1 MDFPIIISLLAF
13 VMCVLASLAVYTYL
27 NSREAS
33 KVWNRRVEGRSETVD
48 ATAEEARWGQSVK
61 RQLSEL
67 LQTVGKTNQ
76 PTDQKEILNLRQALI
91 TAGYRSVHAPVMFL
105 GAKILCALLVLLSF
119 AVIPHKWLG
128 FPSATN
134 LIMFHVIAAGAGYYA
149 PALWLRSTIDRRQQ
163 TIMRALPDALDLMV
177 VCVEAGLGLDQ
188 AINRVADEI
197 KLSHKE
203 LSEEFRLLG
212 LELRAGVARTDALRN
227 LSRRIDLD
235 EIKSLIALLIQ
246 TDRFGT
252 SIGQAL
258 RVHSDAMKVSRQM
271 KAEERA
277 AKIPVKLLLPLILF
291 IFPSVFIAV
300 LGPGAIRI
308 IRTLLPTLGH
318 Q

>member
-1 MDFPIIISLLAF
+1 MDFAIIISLLAF
-13 VMCVLASLAVYTYL
+13 VMCLLASLAVYTYL
-27 NSREAS
+27 NTREAS
-33 KVWNRRVEGRSETVD
+33 KVWNRRVEGRSEILD
-48 ATAEEARWGQSVK
+48 ANEDSGLGQSMK
-61 RQLSEL
+61 RKLSEL
-67 LQTVGKTNQ
+67 LHSLGKTNQ
-76 PTDQKEILNLRQALI
+76 PTDQQEVLNLRQALI
-91 TAGYRSVHAPVMFL
+91 TAGYRSAHAPVIFL
-105 GAKILCALLVLLSF
+105 GSKILCALLVLLSF
-119 AVIPHKWLG
+119 ALIPHQWLG
-128 FPSATN
+128 FPSTTN
-134 LIMFHVIAAGAGYYA
+134 LIMYYVLAAGAGYYA

-203 LSEEFRLLG
+203 LSEEFHLLG
-212 LELRAGVARTDALRN
+212 LELRTGVARTDALRN

-235 EIKSLIALLIQ
+235 EIKSLIALLVQ

-258 RVHSDAMKVSRQM
+258 RVHSDSMKVSRQM

-291 IFPSVFIAV
+291 IFPSVFIAII
-300 LGPGAIRI
+300 GPGAIKI
-308 IRTLLPTLGH
+308 IRTLLPTLG
-318 Q
+318 QQ

>member
-13 VMCVLASLAVYTYL
+13 VMCLLASLAVYTYL

-33 KVWNRRVEGRSETVD
+33 KVWSRRVQGQSETVD
-48 ATAEEARWGQSVK
+48 SPENGGLGQSIK
-61 RQLSEL
+61 RELSNL
-67 LQTVGKTNQ
+67 LRSLGKANQ
-76 PTDQKEILNLRQALI
+76 PTDQQEVLNLRQALI
-91 TAGYRSVHAPVMFL
+91 TAGYRSAHAPIIFL
-105 GAKILCALLVLLSF
+105 GGKILCALSVLLSF
-119 AVIPHKWLG
+119 AVIPHKLLG
-128 FPSATN
+128 FPSTTN
-134 LIMFHVIAAGAGYYA
+134 LIMFYVVAAGAGYYA
-149 PALWLRSTIDRRQQ
+149 PALWLRSAIDRRQQ

-203 LSEEFRLLG
+203 LSEEFHLLG
-212 LELRAGVARTDALRN
+212 LELRTGVGRTDALRN

-235 EIKSLIALLIQ
+235 EIKSLIALLVQ

-291 IFPSVFIAV
+291 IFPSVFIAII
-300 LGPGAIRI
+300 GPGAIRI
-308 IRTLLPTLGH
+308 IRTLMPTFG
-318 Q
+318 QQ